1 MNRRDLMKSAIGAIG
16 SAIGI
21 AVTGGLVSG
30 GDSLIIYERINR
42 RDKFADLS
50 SEYVFDNDGGS
61 ASCTQNK
68 TSIYLM
74 GENAEC
80 LARMVNISV
89 SNIDGVD
96 DFSVE
101 GTILTGMI
109 SKNISKNIKIGKQIR
124 MNTTA
129 YGQLLDWWY
138 SQKEV
143 EEPEE
148 FKSFAGV
155 EIVIDDRI
163 QNNQETVI

>member
-1 MNRRDLMKSAIGAIG
+1 MNRRDLMKSVV
-16 SAIGI
+16 GI

-109 SKNISKNIKIGKQIR
+109 SKNIKIGKQIR